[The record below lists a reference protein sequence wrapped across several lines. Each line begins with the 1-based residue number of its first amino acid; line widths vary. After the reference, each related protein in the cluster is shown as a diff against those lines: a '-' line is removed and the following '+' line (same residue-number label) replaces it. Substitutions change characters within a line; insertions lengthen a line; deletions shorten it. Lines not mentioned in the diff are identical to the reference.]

1 MSDMTFTDSAYQ
13 AIEKAEKR
21 KKQLM
26 YIMLGCLLTSLPG
39 LGINAFIFM
48 AGSNQKGSLIDD
60 YFALI
65 SVLVVVCLVIMIV
78 GIHKFFLLRNLGQ
91 KLNQVELLE
100 ETIYN
105 EVLKTSGV
113 SISLKGDSETL

>member
-1 MSDMTFTDSAYQ
+1 MSNMTFTDSAYQ
-13 AIEKAEKR
+13 AIEQAEKR

-48 AGSNQKGSLIDD
+48 AGSNQKGSSVDNYL
-60 YFALI
+60 ALI
-65 SVLVVVCLVIMIV
+65 SVLIVICLVIMVI
-78 GIHKFFLLRNLGQ
+78 GIHKFILLRNLRH

-105 EVLKTSGV
+105 EVLKTG
-113 SISLKGDSETL
+113 GA

>member
-39 LGINAFIFM
+39 LGINAFIFV

-65 SVLVVVCLVIMIV
+65 SVLVVICVAIMLF
-78 GIHKFFLLRNLGQ
+78 GIHKFILLRNLGQ

-100 ETIYN
+100 ETIFN
-105 EVLKTSGV
+105 EVIKAGGAP
-113 SISLKGDSETL
+113 ISLNGDSETL

>member
-1 MSDMTFTDSAYQ
+1 MSNMTLTDSAYK
-13 AIEKAEKR
+13 AIEKAERR

-65 SVLVVVCLVIMIV
+65 SVLVVICLAIMIV
-78 GIHKFFLLRNLGQ
+78 GIHKFILLRNLGQ

-105 EVLKTSGV
+105 EVLKASGA

>member
-1 MSDMTFTDSAYQ
+1 MSNMTFTDSAYQ
-13 AIEKAEKR
+13 AIEQAEKR

-26 YIMLGCLLTSLPG
+26 YIVLGCLLTSLPG

-48 AGSNQKGSLIDD
+48 AGSNQKGSSIDN
-60 YFALI
+60 YLVLI
-65 SVLVVVCLVIMIV
+65 SVLAVICLVIMIV
-78 GIHKFFLLRNLGQ
+78 GIHKFILLRNIGN

-105 EVLKTSGV
+105 EVLKAGGT
-113 SISLKGDSETL
+113 SISLKGDLETL

>member
-1 MSDMTFTDSAYQ
+1 MSNTTFTDSAYQ
-13 AIEKAEKR
+13 AIEQAEKR

-26 YIMLGCLLTSLPG
+26 YIILGCILTSLPG

-48 AGSNQKGSLIDD
+48 AGSNQKGSSIED
-60 YFALI
+60 YLVLI
-65 SVLVVVCLVIMIV
+65 SVLVVICLIIMIV
-78 GIHKFFLLRNLGQ
+78 GIHKFILLRNLEH

-105 EVLKTSGV
+105 EVLKTGGA
-113 SISLKGDSETL
+113 SISLKGDSEAL

>member
-1 MSDMTFTDSAYQ
+1 MSNMTFTDSAYQ
-13 AIEKAEKR
+13 AIEQAEKR

-26 YIMLGCLLTSLPG
+26 YIVLGCLLTSLPG

-48 AGSNQKGSLIDD
+48 AGSNQKGSSIDN
-60 YFALI
+60 YLVLI
-65 SVLVVVCLVIMIV
+65 SVLAVICLVIMIV
-78 GIHKFFLLRNLGQ
+78 GIHKFILLRNIGN

-105 EVLKTSGV
+105 EVLKTGGT
-113 SISLKGDSETL
+113 SISLKGDLETL